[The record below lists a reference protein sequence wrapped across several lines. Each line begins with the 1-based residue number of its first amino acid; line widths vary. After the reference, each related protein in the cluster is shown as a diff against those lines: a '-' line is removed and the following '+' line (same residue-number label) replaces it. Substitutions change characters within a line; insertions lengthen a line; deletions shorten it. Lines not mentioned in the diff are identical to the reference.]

1 MIDSELS
8 NSFQARPLLSQAL
21 ETQDLERL
29 ADPRLERQYDETEM
43 FRMIEAAAACVRHSF
58 IKRPKMG
65 QVMMFVLAANILSCY
80 HGFSNVL
87 MLPQVVRALDTMATT
102 DLTNGM
108 RVGESEMFSPTAQ
121 SAEIQ
126 LFRRMAFGTQEDIST
141 GFYEV

>member
-1 MIDSELS
+1 MLS
-8 NSFQARPLLSQAL
+8 LAL

-65 QVMMFVLAANILSCY
+65 
-80 HGFSNVL
+80 
-87 MLPQVVRALDTMATT
+87 QVVRALDTMATT